1 MPKEYEPKVLEYGIL
16 GAAGLRAVFIR
27 ACRQAAPTC
36 VLRPNCH
43 AFTAHAPCFSAVLG
57 AAVLERF
64 RPVLLLFA
72 AILLASSA
80 KMLLGGGEEE
90 GDEEEDMEN
99 NAVVA
104 LVRRLLPVAPA
115 YDGDAFYTLED
126 GVRTATPLLLVLIV
140 IELSDLVF
148 AIDSIPAVF
157 GVTTDPFIVY
167 TSNMFAIAVRVLRA
181 RAMRVHAHVC
191 AGS

>member
-1 MPKEYEPKVLEYGIL
+1 M
-16 GAAGLRAVFIR
+16 
-27 ACRQAAPTC
+27 
-36 VLRPNCH
+36 
-43 AFTAHAPCFSAVLG
+43 LG

-80 KMLLGGGEEE
+80 KMLLGGGDEE
-90 GDEEEDMEN
+90 GEDAEDMDN

-104 LVRRLLPVAPA
+104 LVRRLLPVAPG
-115 YDGDAFYTLED
+115 YDGDAFYTLVD
-126 GVRTATPLLLVLIV
+126 GVRTATPLLLVLVV

-167 TSNMFAIAVRVLRA
+167 TSNMFAIAVRCRRVTQRRA
-181 RAMRVHAHVC
+181 CVC
-191 AGS
+191 QLT